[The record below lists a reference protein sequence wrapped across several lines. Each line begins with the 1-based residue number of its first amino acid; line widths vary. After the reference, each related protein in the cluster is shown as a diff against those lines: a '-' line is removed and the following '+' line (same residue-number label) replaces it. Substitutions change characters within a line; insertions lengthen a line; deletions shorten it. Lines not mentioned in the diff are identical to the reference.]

1 MNTEGSDMDK
11 DNLMDDAYL
20 PRIFVGGTI
29 SHYYGDY
36 IRRVFVAIALVLL
49 VSAPFIA
56 SDAPVLFII
65 ATLTAFIL
73 IGLSAFTNPKSKSI
87 MIANAAVAAVGIV
100 LFEIVALAAFK
111 FDATLLFVGSEAMAL
126 ILASALYMS
135 LKTVRAMQ
143 LHQIGKRDLPG
154 EFMVE
159 KFKDAREQR

>member
-1 MNTEGSDMDK
+1 
-11 DNLMDDAYL
+11 
-20 PRIFVGGTI
+20 
-29 SHYYGDY
+29 
-36 IRRVFVAIALVLL
+36 
-49 VSAPFIA
+49 
-56 SDAPVLFII
+56 
-65 ATLTAFIL
+65 
-73 IGLSAFTNPKSKSI
+73 
-87 MIANAAVAAVGIV
+87 V